1 MNQDCEHPVHDTI
14 RKIPIPE
21 RFGMLTVCEAGSS
34 RQEQHQAAHVLLR
47 ESAGKLLTDPAEIE
61 EKLCLAYHPG
71 GKPFFKN
78 YPALYFNL
86 SHCDGLAVC
95 LVSSRECGADVEMRR
110 AVRPGILR
118 KIFTSEEQ
126 ELVLRSDNP
135 DLEFTRIWTLKE
147 AYVKAIG
154 KGIAFPMQK
163 IFFTCLHPE
172 IRSNQQ
178 HAEFHQI
185 MISESGYVIS
195 LCILE
200 K

>member
-1 MNQDCEHPVHDTI
+1 MNRDYNIQ
-14 RKIPIPE
+14 KIPIPE
-21 RFGMLTVCEAGSS
+21 QFGMLTVCEAGSS
-34 RQEQHQAAHVLLR
+34 RQEQHQTAHILLR
-47 ESAGKLLTDPAEIE
+47 ESAGELLTDPVEIQ

-78 YPALYFNL
+78 YPELYFNL

-95 LVSSRECGADVEMRR
+95 LVSSRECGVDVEMRR

-154 KGIAFPMQK
+154 KGIAFPMQE

-178 HAEFHQI
+178 YAEFHQI
-185 MISESGYVIS
+185 MLPQSGHVIS
-195 LCILE
+195 LC
-200 K
+200 